1 MKKAI
6 SVRRLAK
13 CQNTHYMDGAREMP
27 ATITSTVSLLHAAP
41 FKVMPF
47 VPITWFHYIF
57 YNPLIFVVLA
67 TFVCFDIFF
76 YWLNLSYYIVMMI
89 NFTHYIQLWCT
100 FDRSSTL
107 MLTLALSHR
116 NNAPSYER
124 DSRAETQRASK
135 SAYFVGQCFCK
146 WKCLK
151 YFTEL
156 ISSTHN
162 WS

>member
-1 MKKAI
+1 MA
-6 SVRRLAK
+6 RAK
-13 CQNTHYMDGAREMP
+13 CQQPLQVQWVCCMLLRLKSCHSFRLHDFITYF
-27 ATITSTVSLLHAAP
+27 TIPSYLLSLPLLYVST
-41 FKVMPF
+41 F
-47 VPITWFHYIF
+47 
-57 YNPLIFVVLA
+57 
-67 TFVCFDIFF
+67 FF

-100 FDRSSTL
+100 FDRSSTIGSVYCTL

-116 NNAPSYER
+116 NNAPSYGR
-124 DSRAETQRASK
+124 DSRAETQRESK
-135 SAYFVGQCFCK
+135 SAYFVGQCFSK